1 MIRRGWIVTV
11 MAVGLMFA
19 PQAPCQGAPQ
29 RLTFDVASIRPSTAN
44 DLNGGIKPIPS
55 GRGYTSRN
63 IPIKLIISLMYK
75 VPMRQIEGGPEW
87 LGNDRYDIEAKADQ
101 PYNVDDLHVMFQN
114 LLVDR
119 FKLKF
124 HKEIRQGN
132 VYALTIDKP
141 GLKMKVNDS
150 PEDFNIPINGG
161 GNGAVVGKRVPMPYL
176 CWFLGQQL
184 QADGRPVIDRT
195 GLAGNYDFT
204 LTFAPV
210 LPPDVSRDNLSPE
223 LRDRPTIFNALRE
236 QLGLKLTAERGPVEY
251 YVIDS
256 VERPSDN

>member
-1 MIRRGWIVTV
+1 MVRRVGWIL
-11 MAVGLMFA
+11 AGLMFA
-19 PQAPCQGAPQ
+19 AMVYGQDKPA
-29 RLTFDVASIRPSTAN
+29 RLTFEVASIRPSTAN
-44 DLNGGIKPIPS
+44 GLNGGIKALPG
-55 GRGYTSRN
+55 GREYTSRN
-63 IPIKLIISLMYK
+63 VPIKLIISLMYK

-87 LGNDRYDIEAKADQ
+87 LANDRYDIEAKADQ
-101 PYNVDDLHVMFQN
+101 SYNIDDLHVMFQN
-114 LLVDR
+114 LLADR
-119 FKLKF
+119 FKLRF

-132 VYALTIDKP
+132 VYALTVDGP

-150 PEDFNIPINGG
+150 PQDFNIPINFSPEG
-161 GNGAVVGKRVPMPYL
+161 VVGRRVPMPYL
-176 CWFLGQQL
+176 CWFLGQTL
-184 QADGRPVIDRT
+184 QADGRPVIDKT

-223 LRDRPTIFNALRE
+223 VRDRPSIFNALRE
-236 QLGLKLTAERGPVEY
+236 QLGLKLTPERGPVEY